1 MGWYKVLALLSNMNY
16 YMKQRYKIHTFKEG
30 GLVKDQTFQIFS
42 GSLLLSLNQ
51 KHWCIPSVII
61 GFVWFHNW
69 DNWHQVTYQLK
80 TESENLH
87 SQVSWI
93 CCGVKTHAGM
103 HLDGLETFWMV
114 WQLSRSSENMLT
126 TFGTY
131 ILRRCP
137 GLWGRWLNVGKM
149 IARRFDPGKTNSKP
163 QYKLQERW
171 PPLSAQTTQNPPH
184 RCQRV
189 FSYWQ
194 LAFFFF
200 LVIDSWPFSFF
211 LFFSYWQLAFFFF
224 SFFLVIDSWPFFLF
238 FSFSYWQLAFFF
250 FLYF

>member
-30 GLVKDQTFQIFS
+30 GLVKDETFQIFS
-42 GSLLLSLNQ
+42 GSLLLSLNR
-51 KHWCIPSVII
+51 KHWCISSVII

-93 CCGVKTHAGM
+93 CCGVKTHADM

-149 IARRFDPGKTNSKP
+149 IARRSWPGQNKFKTPSCK
-163 QYKLQERW
+163 KWW
-171 PPLSAQTTQNPPH
+171 PPLSSQTTQNPPH
-184 RCQRV
+184 RRQRV

-211 LFFSYWQLAFFFF
+211 
-224 SFFLVIDSWPFFLF
+224 
-238 FSFSYWQLAFFF
+238 
-250 FLYF
+250 